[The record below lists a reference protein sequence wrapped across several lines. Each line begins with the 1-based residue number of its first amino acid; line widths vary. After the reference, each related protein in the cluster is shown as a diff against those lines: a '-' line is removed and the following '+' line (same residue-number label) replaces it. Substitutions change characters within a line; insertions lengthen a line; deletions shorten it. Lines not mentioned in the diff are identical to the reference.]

1 VSLRAE
7 GIAGPSPASA
17 GLARCLRRSWC
28 SSEPPRRFQARSVL
42 DTGRSVARYFSGQ
55 MSRPGGAWPSSL
67 RGGLPGISPHPRSP
81 GCHWHDAPLRVFPL
95 RRTDILRSLYPCQK
109 YDITPSCCV
118 VMTEG
123 AATHRQ
129 NSPSSYLARIAVE
142 PRASKAPR
150 CWPTTPILP
159 SKPLANSSLLV
170 LTRADL
176 SQTAIAHFRS
186 DNIGRVATRSLKL
199 RRYGG

>member
-1 VSLRAE
+1 MNIICSHFAVNLSGPKLEILSERQPRAADHQDVRRGWISLPLTCGCVLAAPAPARDEIFAGKSSRSIRESKSPIECSLVSLRAE

-81 GCHWHDAPLRVFPL
+81 GVPAMGIA
-95 RRTDILRSLYPCQK
+95 RR
-109 YDITPSCCV
+109 
-118 VMTEG
+118 
-123 AATHRQ
+123 AATGL
-129 NSPSSYLARIAVE
+129 PPPAR
-142 PRASKAPR
+142 R
-150 CWPTTPILP
+150 
-159 SKPLANSSLLV
+159 
-170 LTRADL
+170 
-176 SQTAIAHFRS
+176 RS
-186 DNIGRVATRSLKL
+186 A
-199 RRYGG
+199 